1 MIVALLGAGVLLVI
15 GWLLRRIIPAH
26 GVLLTIV
33 PAAILGG
40 LIALLIRALEVLPGS
55 PEAWQDVAYH
65 LFGIAFLA
73 IGLTP
78 SGNYKLR
85 KGAVWMGVG
94 QWATFSLQA
103 AAGGLVTLAYGSL
116 HVGFGFLA
124 PMGLNEGP
132 GQAVSV
138 GRLWEGDY
146 GFANAASIG
155 ATIASVGFLIAY
167 LGGLLV
173 IRGRSVGG
181 GTVPTGYGLRRSTA
195 VMGVAVVAGYVVIYQ
210 VVYHGLGA
218 VDQELRDLVLGVLFF
233 FCLLIGMGVRSI
245 LAGRGVA
252 IDGSDTRKVAIVGVD
267 ALTVAIL
274 GSLTWEAISSVLWP
288 LVAVITSAVVAT
300 VGVVLIAGRWA
311 GRWRSERRVALFGTV
326 TGTAASGL
334 ALLALADPDL
344 ESPVA
349 AELGAMVVVS
359 APVVL
364 GGIALATAAAS
375 GSVAEPVAIA
385 VFVAVGALSVGLLAV
400 VVPRV
405 AE

>member
-1 MIVALLGAGVLLVI
+1 MTVALIGAGALLVI
-15 GWLLRRIIPAH
+15 GRLLRRIIPAR

-40 LIALLIRALEVLPGS
+40 LIALLMRSFELLPGS
-55 PEAWQDVAYH
+55 PEVWQDAAYH

-78 SGNYKLR
+78 SGNYRLR

-103 AAGGLVTLAYGSL
+103 AAGGLVAVAYGSL

-173 IRGRSVGG
+173 VRGRSAGG
-181 GTVPTGYGLRRSTA
+181 ESVATGYGLERFTA
-195 VMGVAVVAGYVVIYQ
+195 AMGVAVVAGYVIIYQ
-210 VVYHGLGA
+210 VVFHGLGA

-252 IDGSDTRKVAIVGVD
+252 IDGSETRKVAVVGVD

-274 GSLTWEAISSVLWP
+274 GSLTWEAISSVFWP
-288 LVAVITSAVVAT
+288 LVVVTGTAVIAT
-300 VGVVLIAGRWA
+300 VCVLLIAGRWA
-311 GRWRSERRVALFGTV
+311 GRWRSERSLALFGTV

-385 VFVAVGALSVGLLAV
+385 IFVAVGALSVAVLAV
-400 VVPRV
+400 VVPRM